1 MAAFFAS
8 RRWGHRIGGALSHP
22 DSEQIMLR
30 VLGITLV
37 VAALA
42 EMINISAAV
51 GAFLVGLSLTGEITD
66 RARKALTPLRD
77 LFAAAFFLAIGLS
90 INPANLPPVLP
101 AALALASVTAITKIL
116 TGVYAARRE
125 GIDKRGQLRAGT
137 ALIARGEFSIVVVG
151 LIGAAADARLG
162 ALVAAYVLIMAT
174 FGPIITRIV
183 DALAG
188 IPRSEKAVHAD
199 RGSSHRKR
207 GER

>member
-1 MAAFFAS
+1 
-8 RRWGHRIGGALSHP
+8 
-22 DSEQIMLR
+22 MLR